1 MYNAPL
7 FENVLIS
14 DEPVAG
20 CSPPELLKAGKLFPS
35 EEDFS
40 LLHPYL
46 EYVIQ
51 DCLVTHIPELK
62 QFKKDVRYVYSNCI
76 PIIGF
81 LHLAYLGLQNTSIL

>member
-1 MYNAPL
+1 MHRVPL
-7 FENVLIS
+7 QGQEEVKVGQFENVLIS

-62 QFKKDVRYVYSNCI
+62 QFKKDVRYAFHSRHTKT
-76 PIIGF
+76 GF
-81 LHLAYLGLQNTSIL
+81 VFI